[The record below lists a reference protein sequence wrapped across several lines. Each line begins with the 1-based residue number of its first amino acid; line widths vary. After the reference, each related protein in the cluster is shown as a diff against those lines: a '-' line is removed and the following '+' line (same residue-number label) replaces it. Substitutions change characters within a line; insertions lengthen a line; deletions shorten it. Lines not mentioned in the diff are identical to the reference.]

1 MAGLIGYGAYI
12 PYFRLQRSEIAA
24 ALGEGGGKGSR
35 AVASYDEDAT
45 SMGVEAARIALRSLP
60 AEARPQRIYFATAS
74 PPYLD
79 KTNATVIHAAL
90 DLPAAALAVDMAGS
104 VRSGVGAILTAA
116 DAPVPAL
123 AVLSDVRTGLAGGA
137 DERDGGDG
145 AVALLFGGAPGGPGV
160 SPEVADA
167 GTPVLAEVVASAS
180 ATDEFLDRWRLPGA
194 PASKVWEERF
204 GEHVYGPLAD
214 AAFADALKQAALTPG
229 DVDHLV
235 VAGLPARAVR
245 RFATTSGVRP
255 EAMAND
261 LGAAVGNAG
270 TAQAGIVLADV
281 LDRAAP
287 GQTIVVVVLSDGAT
301 ALVLRTTEAIA
312 AHTPAKPVA
321 TQIAGGRDDLRYTQF
336 LSWRGSLVKEPPR
349 RPDPMPPAA
358 PPAHRSTRYKFGFVG
373 SRCEACGTVHLPPVR
388 VCMSCHAVDRMV
400 DAPMADVPATVAT
413 YTIDRLAYTP
423 SPPMVAAVVDFDGGG
438 RFKCQLTDVDAT
450 TLGIGDRVEPT
461 FRKMMTAAGVHN
473 YFWKV
478 RPVPGLTSNETAG
491 ADQAPSKEV
500 S

>member
-1 MAGLIGYGAYI
+1 MAGLVGYGAYI
-12 PYFRLQRSEIAA
+12 PYFRLKRSEIAA
-24 ALGEGGGKGSR
+24 VLGEGGGKGTR
-35 AVASYDEDAT
+35 AVASYDEDTT

-60 AEARPQRIYFATAS
+60 AGARPQRIYFATAN

-90 DLPAAALAVDMAGS
+90 DLPASTLAVDMAGS
-104 VRSGVGAILTAA
+104 VRSGVGAIVSAA
-116 DAPVPAL
+116 DSPAPAL
-123 AVLSDVRTGLAGGA
+123 AVLSDIRTGLAGGS

-145 AVALLFGGAPGGPGV
+145 AVALLFGGAEPG
-160 SPEVADA
+160 A
-167 GTPVLAEVVASAS
+167 PVLAEMVASAS

-194 PASKVWEERF
+194 PSSRVWEERF

-214 AAFADALKQAALTPG
+214 AAFADALKQAGVTPG

-235 VAGLPARAVR
+235 VAGLPSRSVR
-245 RFATTSGVRP
+245 RFATTAGVRS
-255 EAMAND
+255 EALAND
-261 LGAAVGNAG
+261 LSAAIGNAG

-281 LDRAAP
+281 LDRASP
-287 GQTIVVVVLSDGAT
+287 GQTIVVVVLADGAT
-301 ALVLRTTEAIA
+301 AVVLRTTDAIA

-321 TQIAGGRDDLRYTQF
+321 AQVAAGRDDLRYAQF
-336 LSWRGSLVKEPPR
+336 LSWRGQLVKEPAR
-349 RPDPMPPAA
+349 RPDPTPPAA

-373 SRCEACGTVHLPPVR
+373 SRCEACATVHLPPVR
-388 VCMSCHAVDRMV
+388 VCMSCHAVDRMG

-438 RFKCQLTDVDAT
+438 RFKVQLTDVDPDTVA
-450 TLGIGDRVEPT
+450 IGNRVEPT
-461 FRKMMTAAGVHN
+461 FRKMSTAAGVHN

-478 RPVPGLTSNETAG
+478 RPRRGRTSPETGG
-491 ADQAPSKEV
+491 ADQAPAT
-500 S
+500 

>member
-1 MAGLIGYGAYI
+1 MAGLVGYGAYI
-12 PYFRLQRSEIAA
+12 PYFRLKRSEIAA
-24 ALGEGGGKGSR
+24 VLGEGGGQGTR

-45 SMGVEAARIALRSLP
+45 SMGVEAARNVLRSVP
-60 AEARPQRIYFATAS
+60 DGARPQRVFFATAS

-90 DLPAAALAVDMAGS
+90 DLPASVLAVDMAGS
-104 VRSGVGAILTAA
+104 VRSGVGALLAAA
-116 DAPVPAL
+116 DSPVPAL
-123 AVLSDVRTGLAGGA
+123 AVLADIRTGLAGGA

-145 AVALLFGGAPGGPGV
+145 AVALLFGGAGPHEV
-160 SPEVADA
+160 SGA
-167 GTPVLAEVVASAS
+167 PVLAEVVAVAS

-194 PASKVWEERF
+194 DASRVWEERF

-214 AAFADALKQAALTPG
+214 AAFADALKQAGITPG

-235 VAGLPARAVR
+235 VSGLAARAVR

-261 LGAAVGNAG
+261 LSAAIGNAG
-270 TAQAGIVLADV
+270 TAQSGIVLADV
-281 LDRAAP
+281 LDRATP
-287 GQTIVVVVLSDGAT
+287 GQTIVVVVLSDGAS
-301 ALVLRTTEAIA
+301 ALVLRTTDAIA
-312 AHTPAKPVA
+312 AHTSAKPVA
-321 TQIAGGRDDLRYTQF
+321 AQIAAGRDDLRYAQY
-336 LSWRGSLVKEPPR
+336 LSWRGALVKEPPR
-349 RPDPMPPAA
+349 RPDPTPPAA

-373 SRCEACGTVHLPPVR
+373 SRCEACGAVHLPPVR
-388 VCMSCHAVDRMV
+388 VCMSCHALDRMG

-413 YTIDRLAYTP
+413 YTIDRLAYSP
-423 SPPMVAAVVDFDGGG
+423 SPPVVAAVVDFDGGG

-461 FRKMMTAAGVHN
+461 FRKLVTAAGVHN

-478 RPVPGLTSNETAG
+478 RPIPAATEEA
-491 ADQAPSKEV
+491 
-500 S
+500 

>member
-1 MAGLIGYGAYI
+1 MAGLVGYGAYI
-12 PYFRLQRSEIAA
+12 PYFRLKRSEIAA
-24 ALGEGGGKGSR
+24 TLGEPGGKGAR
-35 AVASYDEDAT
+35 AVASYDEDST
-45 SMGVEAARIALRSLP
+45 SMGVEAARIALRPLP
-60 AEARPQRIYFATAS
+60 GEVRPQRIYFATAS

-104 VRSGVGAILTAA
+104 VRSGVGALLTAA
-116 DAPVPAL
+116 DSPVPAL
-123 AVLSDVRTGLAGGA
+123 AVLSDVRTGLAGGT

-145 AVALLFGGAPGGPGV
+145 AVALLFGGARGGSGV
-160 SPEVADA
+160 SPEASA
-167 GTPVLAEVVASAS
+167 IEGAPVLAEVVASAS

-214 AAFADALKQAALTPG
+214 AAFADALKQAGLAPG

-245 RFATTSGVRP
+245 RFAATSGVRP
-255 EAMAND
+255 EALAND
-261 LGAAVGNAG
+261 LSAAIGNAG

-281 LDRAAP
+281 LDRATP
-287 GQTIVVVVLSDGAT
+287 GQTIVIMVLSDGAS
-301 ALVLRTTEAIA
+301 ALVLRTTEAIS

-321 TQIAGGRDDLRYTQF
+321 VQIAAGRDDLRYTQY
-336 LSWRGSLVKEPPR
+336 LAWRGQLVKEPPR
-349 RPDPMPPAA
+349 RPDPVPPAA

-373 SRCEACGTVHLPPVR
+373 SRCEACGAVHLPPVR
-388 VCMSCHAVDRMV
+388 VCMSCHAVDRMA
-400 DAPMADVPATVAT
+400 DAPMADTTATVAT
-413 YTIDRLAYTP
+413 YTIDRLAFTP

-438 RFKCQLTDVDAT
+438 RFKVQLTDVDPDAVA
-450 TLGIGDRVEPT
+450 IGDRVEPT
-461 FRKMMTAAGVHN
+461 FRKMSTAAGVHN

-478 RPVPGLTSNETAG
+478 RPIPATEEA
-491 ADQAPSKEV
+491 
-500 S
+500 

>member
-1 MAGLIGYGAYI
+1 MAGLVGYGAYI
-12 PYFRLQRSEIAA
+12 PYNRLQRSEIAA
-24 ALGEGGGKGSR
+24 ALGEGGGKGAR

-45 SMGVEAARIALRSLP
+45 SMGVEAARTALRALP
-60 AEARPQRIYFATAS
+60 AEFRPQRIYFATAS

-90 DLPAAALAVDMAGS
+90 DLPASALAVDMAGS

-116 DAPVPAL
+116 DSPVPAL

-137 DERDGGDG
+137 DEREGGDG
-145 AVALLFGGAPGGPGV
+145 AVALLFGGAPGGSGATPG
-160 SPEVADA
+160 AFDA
-167 GTPVLAEVVASAS
+167 GVPVLAEVVANAS

-214 AAFADALKQAALTPG
+214 AAFADALKQAGLAPG

-245 RFATTSGVRP
+245 RFAATSGVRP
-255 EAMAND
+255 EALAND
-261 LGAAVGNAG
+261 LSAAIGNAG

-281 LDRAAP
+281 LDRATP
-287 GQTIVVVVLSDGAT
+287 GQTIVVVVLSDGAA

-312 AHTPAKPVA
+312 AHHPAKPVA
-321 TQIAGGRDDLRYTQF
+321 TQIAAGRDDLRYTQF
-336 LSWRGSLVKEPPR
+336 LSWRGALQKEPPR
-349 RPDPMPPAA
+349 RPDPVPPAG

-373 SRCEACGTVHLPPVR
+373 SRCEACGAVHLPPVR
-388 VCMSCHAVDRMV
+388 VCMSCHTVDRMG
-400 DAPMADVPATVAT
+400 DAPMADVAATVAT
-413 YTIDRLAYTP
+413 YTIDRLAFTP

-438 RFKCQLTDVDAT
+438 RFKCQLTDVDPASVA
-450 TLGIGDRVEPT
+450 IGDRVEPT

-478 RPVPGLTSNETAG
+478 RPIA
-491 ADQAPSKEV
+491 APSKEA
-500 S
+500 

>member
-1 MAGLIGYGAYI
+1 MAGLVGYGAYI

-24 ALGEGGGKGSR
+24 ALGEGGGKGAR

-45 SMGVEAARIALRSLP
+45 SMGVEAARIALRPLP
-60 AEARPQRIYFATAS
+60 PAVRPQRIYFATAS

-90 DLPAAALAVDMAGS
+90 DLPASTLAVDMAGS
-104 VRSGVGAILTAA
+104 VRSGVGAILAAA
-116 DAPVPAL
+116 DSPVPAL

-137 DERDGGDG
+137 DEREGGDG
-145 AVALLFGGAPGGPGV
+145 AVALLFGGVSAGGPKV
-160 SPEVADA
+160 SPETGDA
-167 GTPVLAEVVASAS
+167 GAPVLAEVVASAS

-214 AAFADALKQAALTPG
+214 AAFADALKQAGLAPG

-245 RFATTSGVRP
+245 RFAATSGVRS
-255 EAMAND
+255 EAVVND
-261 LGAAVGNAG
+261 LSAAIGNSG

-281 LDRAAP
+281 LDRATP
-287 GQTIVVVVLSDGAT
+287 GQVIVTVVLSDGAV

-312 AHTPAKPVA
+312 AHTPAQPVA
-321 TQIAGGRDDLRYTQF
+321 TQVAAGRDDLRYTQF
-336 LSWRGSLVKEPPR
+336 LSWRGALQKEPPR
-349 RPDPMPPAA
+349 RPDPVPPAG

-373 SRCEACGTVHLPPVR
+373 SRCEACGAVHLPPVR
-388 VCMSCHAVDRMV
+388 VCMSCHTVDRMS
-400 DAPMADVPATVAT
+400 DAPMADVTATVAT
-413 YTIDRLAYTP
+413 YTIDRLAFTP

-438 RFKCQLTDVDAT
+438 RFKCQLTDVDPASVA
-450 TLGIGDRVEPT
+450 IGDRVEPT
-461 FRKMMTAAGVHN
+461 FRKMMTAGGVHN

-478 RPVPGLTSNETAG
+478 RP
-491 ADQAPSKEV
+491 APDPTTEHKEA
-500 S
+500 